1 MNCLK
6 LHLDVPCVTIPS
18 ETLAPIPLPFLFNQ
32 PYDVKKP
39 SWCAAPNIPL
49 HFEEMGS
56 LKYREIGN
64 EPYQLIGRN
73 DRCQIILNDVM
84 VSRCHALLLHTSSAD
99 SYLLDLNSSHGTYLG
114 NVRLTPFVPTLI
126 KKCSVIRFGSSEQQ
140 YLLREY
146 PKVDDVLKKSNRCE
160 SVEEKEVMLNT
171 FHNITCLAS
180 CTSSLAKLFNRTP
193 TAAPSPS
200 SQRSPQQQQQTIG
213 HQYDTLPLS
222 SPYLNN
228 IVVTRDDDS
237 TRDSPSRDSPASSD
251 ELMSICTSVESS
263 SDHSPPSS
271 NRSIDSDNSF
281 HSPSFI
287 SPRSTVPQNHFLSLS
302 IPLDLNAA
310 SCRRPSSPS
319 QRNQLIDIEI
329 QSFTA
334 ASFSSPTFTSAF
346 SQPELLPDLN
356 TPTSE
361 EESIQLRKCLR
372 RSYSVDSD
380 LRVIPPNC
388 LNLTTATPAA
398 QGFPLSN
405 PMLNFGRRTCSVDL
419 TASDLRTQ
427 CNQSALCGRKRV
439 RFSLSEIDLAKH
451 QERINLAETNG
462 F

>member
-18 ETLAPIPLPFLFNQ
+18 ETLPPIPLPFLFNQ
-32 PYDVKKP
+32 PYEVKKP
-39 SWCAAPNIPL
+39 AWCATPNIPL

-84 VSRCHALLLHTSSAD
+84 VSRCHALLLHTSSGD
-99 SYLLDLNSSHGTYLG
+99 SYLLDLHSSHGTYLG
-114 NVRLTPFVPTLI
+114 NVRLTPYVPTLV

-146 PKVDDVLKKSNRCE
+146 PKVDDVLKKSNCCE
-160 SVEEKEVMLNT
+160 SIEEKEVVLNT

-193 TAAPSPS
+193 TGSSPG
-200 SQRSPQQQQQTIG
+200 PKQQQQAVG
-213 HQYDTLPLS
+213 HQYDILS
-222 SPYLNN
+222 MNNSTYLNS
-228 IVVTRDDDS
+228 IVVTRDDS
-237 TRDSPSRDSPASSD
+237 PSRDSPSRDSPASND
-251 ELMSICTSVESS
+251 ELMSIAEST
-263 SDHSPPSS
+263 SDHSPQS
-271 NRSIDSDNSF
+271 NHRSTDSDNSSDS
-281 HSPSFI
+281 SPFLS
-287 SPRSTVPQNHFLSLS
+287 SRSTIPQNHFLSLS

-310 SCRRPSSPS
+310 SHRRPSSP
-319 QRNQLIDIEI
+319 RNQLIDIEI
-329 QSFTA
+329 QSFI
-334 ASFSSPTFTSAF
+334 SSTSSSSSSSS
-346 SQPELLPDLN
+346 SQSELPLPPLHQIIQNINPPD
-356 TPTSE
+356 SE

-380 LRVIPPNC
+380 LRVIPQNC
-388 LNLTTATPAA
+388 LTLTTAMAAA
-398 QGFPLSN
+398 QERSHPL
-405 PMLNFGRRTCSVDL
+405 PFGRRTCSVDL
-419 TASDLRTQ
+419 TASDLRKK

-439 RFSLSEIDLAKH
+439 RFSLSEFDLAKH
-451 QERINLAETNG
+451 QERISIGESNG